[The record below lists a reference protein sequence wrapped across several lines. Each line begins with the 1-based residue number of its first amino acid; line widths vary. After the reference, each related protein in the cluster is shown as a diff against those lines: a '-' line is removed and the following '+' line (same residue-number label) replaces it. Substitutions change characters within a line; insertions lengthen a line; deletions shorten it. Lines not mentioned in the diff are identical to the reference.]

1 MFRRQTSG
9 SVVCTSC
16 GYLVGVNDEKCYH
29 CGRRNPGL
37 WGFAPALRN
46 LGHDMGFV
54 PFVTGTCIVLYCL
67 ALLVS
72 VMLGFQI
79 ASPSLFGFLAPAGQ
93 VQFLLGASGAVPV
106 FDAGRWWTVL
116 SAGWLHGGLLHIGF
130 NVMWI
135 RQLAPV
141 VGEMYGPGR
150 MVIIYTLASVVGFT
164 ASSVMGLFRIPFF
177 GAESITVGA
186 SAAIF
191 GLLGALVYYGKR
203 GGSSMVGSQAWSMA
217 VFIFMFGFIAPG
229 VDNAAHAGGFAGGY
243 LAGRFLDPLKPE
255 RIDHMIA
262 AVVCLGLSLL
272 SVVASVVHLLLYVLR

>member
-37 WGFAPALRN
+37 WGFAPALRS

-54 PFVTGTCIVLYCL
+54 PFVTGTCIVLYAL
-67 ALLVS
+67 GLLVS
-72 VMLGFQI
+72 AMLGFQI
-79 ASPSLFGFLAPAGQ
+79 ASPSVFGFLAPALD
-93 VQFLLGASGAVPV
+93 VQFVLGASGAGPV
-106 FDAGRWWTVL
+106 FGAGRWWTVL
-116 SAGWLHGGLLHIGF
+116 SAGWLHGGLLHILF

-135 RQLAPV
+135 RQLAPA
-141 VGEMYGPGR
+141 VGELYGPGR
-150 MVIIYTLASVVGFT
+150 MVIIYTIASAVGFT
-164 ASSVMGLFRIPFF
+164 ASSVLGLYGIPFF
-177 GAESITVGA
+177 GGGYFTVGA

-203 GGSSMVGSQAWSMA
+203 GGSSLVGSQAWSMA
-217 VFIFMFGFIAPG
+217 VFMFIFGLVMPG

-243 LAGRFLDPLKPE
+243 LAGKLLDPLKPE
-255 RIDHMIA
+255 RIDHMLG
-262 AVVCLGLSLL
+262 AVACLGVSVLSIVV
-272 SVVASVVHLLLYVLR
+272 SVAHLLLYFLR